1 MSLNIYY
8 DESCVP
14 AGMKIIEYNDAY
26 FDANVKLR
34 NTPIVRYLLKEIDDA
49 SYVSE
54 CTILANKHPNRGA
67 LYSEYLSTGC
77 KSALNVVLA
86 SAKNNVCISP
96 IEMGRNAWNA
106 LLKARTGN
114 VILDY
119 TSITRDL
126 NDTCDIMFDGKHF
139 TVLSDFTRG
148 VYEYENRV

>member
-26 FDANVKLR
+26 FDANVKLK
-34 NTPIVRYLLKEIDDA
+34 NSPIVRYLLKEIDDA

-77 KSALNVVLA
+77 KTALNVVLA

-126 NDTCDIMFDGKHF
+126 NDTCDIMFDGKHY
-139 TVLSDFTRG
+139 TMIWDFIKG
-148 VYEYENRV
+148 VHEYENRI

>member
-54 CTILANKHPNRGA
+54 YTILANKHRNRGA
-67 LYSEYLSTGC
+67 LFSEYLSTGC
-77 KSALNVVLA
+77 KTALNVVLA
-86 SAKNNVCISP
+86 STKNNVCISP

-148 VYEYENRV
+148 VYEYENRT